1 MTEPRRVDLRLEAV
15 ISDQQ
20 PISGLVRADDG
31 RALAFSGWSE
41 MFAVL
46 QTLTSGL
53 GDGTQTDGTQTEA
66 EGQIKQAGAAG

>member
-1 MTEPRRVDLRLEAV
+1 MTEPRRVDLRLEAI

-46 QTLTSGL
+46 QRLTSIPGNDSETE
-53 GDGTQTDGTQTEA
+53 DGT
-66 EGQIKQAGAAG
+66 

>member
-1 MTEPRRVDLRLEAV
+1 MPPRPAPGDDPGMTEPRRVDLQLEAI

-20 PISGLVRADDG
+20 PISGQVRAYDG
-31 RALAFSGWSE
+31 HVLAFSGWSE

-53 GDGTQTDGTQTEA
+53 GDDTQTEDSR
-66 EGQIKQAGAAG
+66 